1 MAEPI
6 PLLDGTGER
15 AGASKLGV
23 ELHLAIGLVAAAAP
37 AGVSASRRL
46 LAATLDEPWAKMD
59 TLLAEV
65 SPGRVVVDGEQ
76 ALFDLAGRL
85 WPSVPV
91 QRCRFHLARAVGFI
105 ARYTDRLGG
114 EAADAL
120 VARLEALL
128 TDAYRDGDHARA
140 HAAYAALIDHARGVG
155 ARKVARH
162 LISEQGER

>member
-1 MAEPI
+1 MTSP
-6 PLLDGTGER
+6 
-15 AGASKLGV
+15 GACDPRCRCSAV
-23 ELHLAIGLVAAAAP
+23 DSTSP
-37 AGVSASRRL
+37 ARSASI
-46 LAATLDEPWAKMD
+46 
-59 TLLAEV
+59 V
-65 SPGRVVVDGEQ
+65 
-76 ALFDLAGRL
+76 
-85 WPSVPV
+85 
-91 QRCRFHLARAVGFI
+91 
-105 ARYTDRLGG
+105 RYTDRLGG